1 MPIATAE
8 KRRNF
13 HEMHR
18 EGCFLLPNPWDL
30 GSLRRLEAMGFRAV
44 ASTSSGLAWT
54 RGRKDYELDRAT
66 VLDHLAELAGA
77 TDLPVNADFEN
88 GFAEAPEGVAESVTL
103 AVATGIAG
111 LSIEDAADGRLYERD
126 LAVARIAAARAA
138 IDAAGGDTL
147 LVARSEAYL
156 VGRPDLPEVIAR
168 LTAFAAAGADCLY
181 APGMTDLDEIEAT
194 VRAVAPK
201 PINVL
206 MRGPE
211 MRVADLAARGV
222 RRVSVGGALAAA
234 AWAGFDAAARLFL
247 EEGRVPPRR

>member
-1 MPIATAE
+1 MAIETAE

-66 VLDHLAELAGA
+66 VLAHLAELAGA

-88 GFAEAPEGVAESVTL
+88 GFAEAPEGVAESVAL

-111 LSIEDAADGRLYERD
+111 LSIEDAADGALYERD

-156 VGRPDLPEVIAR
+156 VGRPDLAEVIAR
-168 LTAFAAAGADCLY
+168 LTAFAEAGADCLY
-181 APGMTDLDEIEAT
+181 APGMTDLDEIAET

-206 MRGPE
+206 MRGPD

-234 AWAGFDAAARLFL
+234 AWAGFDAAARLFQ